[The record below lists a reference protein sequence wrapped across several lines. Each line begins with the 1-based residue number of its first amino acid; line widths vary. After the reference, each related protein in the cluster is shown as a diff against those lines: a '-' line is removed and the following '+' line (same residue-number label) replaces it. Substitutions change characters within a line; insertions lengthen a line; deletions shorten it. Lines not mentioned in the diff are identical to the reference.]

1 MGRRTNYSCTITGR
15 LASAPK
21 FGFTA
26 EGKARVVASIATD
39 SGETLVIEA
48 YGIHA
53 RAALL
58 CLPNGARLKV
68 SGELAGKTVTAGRV
82 ERR

>member
-1 MGRRTNYSCTITGR
+1 MKRYSSTISGR
-15 LASAPK
+15 LATTPK
-21 FGFTA
+21 FGLTA
-26 EGKARVVASIATD
+26 GGRSRVVATIATD
-39 SGETLVIEA
+39 GGETLVIEA

-58 CLPNGARLKV
+58 CLPKGAHLKV
-68 SGELAGKTVTAGRV
+68 SGELAGETFRVGRI

>member
-1 MGRRTNYSCTITGR
+1 MKRYSSTISGR
-15 LASAPK
+15 LTTAPK

-26 EGKARVVASIATD
+26 GGRARVVASIATD
-39 SGETLVIEA
+39 GGETLVIEA
-48 YGIHA
+48 YGIRA

-68 SGELAGKTVTAGRV
+68 SGRLAGETFTAGSV
-82 ERR
+82 ERL

>member
-1 MGRRTNYSCTITGR
+1 MGRQTRYSCTISGW
-15 LASAPK
+15 LASTPK
-21 FGFTA
+21 FGITA
-26 EGKARVVASIATD
+26 RGRSRVVATMATD
-39 SGETLVIEA
+39 GGETLAIVA

-68 SGELAGKTVTAGRV
+68 SGRLAGDTFTAGSV

>member
-1 MGRRTNYSCTITGR
+1 M
-15 LASAPK
+15 
-21 FGFTA
+21 
-26 EGKARVVASIATD
+26 
-39 SGETLVIEA
+39 IEA

-53 RAALL
+53 RTALL

-68 SGELAGKTVTAGRV
+68 FGELAGENFRVGRV